1 VTAPRV
7 AVIGGGLAGLAAAG
21 RLRMLGIE
29 PTVFERDAIVGGV
42 VRTTVEDGWIIEQG
56 PCLAAEPDPAVRA
69 LLDAAGLAECTVRA
83 AASSRNRYIVRNGA
97 PVPLPHTTSDFAS
110 SPLLS
115 IAGRLRLLKERF
127 IAPAHDATDESVD
140 AFARRR
146 FGDEMAERVFDP
158 LLASTAAGDP
168 REVLARYAF
177 PAAVGHERRTGSGL
191 QGSARSRMEARRR
204 NRGAPQASWSC
215 SAGMAEVPRRLG
227 ASIGDVR
234 TGVMVARVEADATH
248 AMITASGAAAEV
260 FDGVVVAVPVTALG
274 AMQLQCA
281 AADRLAEIATM
292 PCQSIAAVSLGFRR
306 VDVGHPLDAGRLLV
320 PTVERRAILS
330 AVFPSSLFESHA
342 PAGHVLITAYVG
354 GARRPDVMEL
364 DDSALRELVVSDVT
378 ALLEIRGEPV
388 VTRIDRW
395 RDGLPQAV
403 AGHGRR
409 IAAADA
415 IEGATETIVF
425 TGSWRDGL
433 SVGEVLLGGVRAAE
447 RLATR
452 RRWLEVPT
460 SQ

>member
-7 AVIGGGLAGLAAAG
+7 AVIGGGLAGLAAAA

-29 PTVFERDAIVGGV
+29 PTVFERDAIVGGM
-42 VRTTVEDGWIIEQG
+42 VRTAVEDGWIVDQG

-83 AASSRNRYIVRNGA
+83 ASSSRDRYIVRDGA
-97 PVPLPHTTSDFAS
+97 PVPLPHTTSDFAA

-127 IAPAHDATDESVD
+127 VAPERGVTDESVD

-168 REVLARYAF
+168 REVVARYAF
-177 PAAVGHERRTGSGL
+177 PAAVGHERGAGSGL
-191 QGSARSRMEARRR
+191 HGSARSRMEARRR
-204 NRGAPQASWSC
+204 NRGATRASWSC
-215 SAGMAEVPRRLG
+215 TGGMAEVPRRL
-227 ASIGDVR
+227 AALIGDVR
-234 TGVMVARVEADATH
+234 TGVTIAGLEVDAAGATVA
-248 AMITASGAAAEV
+248 ASGSAAES
-260 FDGVVVAVPVTALG
+260 FDGVILAVPVRALG
-274 AMQLQCA
+274 TMRLQCA
-281 AADRLAEIATM
+281 AAEQLAEIATM
-292 PCQSIAAVSLGFRR
+292 PCRSIAAVSVGYRR
-306 VDVGHPLDAGRLLV
+306 EDVGHPLDAGRLLV
-320 PTVERRAILS
+320 PSVERRAILS
-330 AVFPSSLFESHA
+330 AVFASSLFETHA

-364 DDSALRELVVSDVT
+364 DESALLDLVVSDVSG
-378 ALLEIRGEPV
+378 LLDIRAQPV
-388 VTRIDRW
+388 FTHIARW
-395 RDGLPQAV
+395 RDALPQAV
-403 AGHGRR
+403 AGHGGR

-415 IEGATETIVF
+415 IERAAESVAF

-447 RLATR
+447 RLAIR
-452 RRWLEVPT
+452 RQWVQVPS